1 MTGTDILDADH
12 MQRSQID
19 CVAPLVGH
27 YHGPLCQKNEFR
39 VGNRVF
45 IATGS
50 HDGKRAKAL
59 TESGPNVLN
68 VHG

>member
-1 MTGTDILDADH
+1 
-12 MQRSQID
+12 MQRID
-19 CVAPLVGH
+19 INGITVPIH
-27 YHGPLCQKNEFR
+27 DNDRMPTNHNEFR